1 MSSRPVL
8 LVLAAGASVQ
18 LGAAFSKQ
26 LFDALD
32 PTAMVWLR
40 LLFSAA
46 IMLAVARPRLAG
58 HTRQD
63 WLVVLA
69 FGAVLAT
76 MNWSIYQSFARMPLG
91 LAVTIEFLGPLGI
104 ALAHSRRWLDAGWA
118 VLAGIGVALLG
129 FRGSGV
135 TPDGVLFA
143 LLAGSMWAAYIPL
156 SAATGRRW
164 PGLSG
169 LSMAS
174 LVGAVVLAVPAV
186 ALGGST
192 LLEPHILLVGVV
204 VALMSSVVPYS
215 CELVA
220 LRTMPPRVFGIL
232 MSLDPAAAALI
243 GLVVLQEVLT
253 LAEWAAVACIV
264 VASIGVTRTAGPSD
278 VPPVGPPG
286 EASPEAAGRR
296 RRRARR
302 RASTPPVA

>member
-1 MSSRPVL
+1 MSPRSLSSRPVL

-32 PTAMVWLR
+32 PTSMVWLR
-40 LLFSAA
+40 ILFSAMV
-46 IMLAVARPRLAG
+46 MLAIARPRLGG
-58 HTRQD
+58 HDRQD
-63 WLVVLA
+63 WLVVLG

-129 FRGSGV
+129 WRGSGI
-135 TPDGVLFA
+135 TLDGVLFA
-143 LLAGSMWAAYIPL
+143 VLAGSMWAAYIPL

-174 LVGAVVLAVPAV
+174 LVGAVVLAAPAV
-186 ALGGST
+186 ALGGS
-192 LLEPHILLVGVV
+192 
-204 VALMSSVVPYS
+204 AM
-215 CELVA
+215 
-220 LRTMPPRVFGIL
+220 
-232 MSLDPAAAALI
+232 LI
-243 GLVVLQEVLT
+243 GAVLGVLFGPWY
-253 LAEWAAVACIV
+253 AGHYVA
-264 VASIGVTRTAGPSD
+264 
-278 VPPVGPPG
+278 
-286 EASPEAAGRR
+286 
-296 RRRARR
+296 
-302 RASTPPVA
+302 